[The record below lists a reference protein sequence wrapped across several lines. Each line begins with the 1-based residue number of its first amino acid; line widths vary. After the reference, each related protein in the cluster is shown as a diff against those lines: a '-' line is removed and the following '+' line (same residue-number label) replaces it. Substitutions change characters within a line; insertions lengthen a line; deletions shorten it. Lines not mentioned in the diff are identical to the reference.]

1 MEEDIKL
8 EKTKKPKPKKDGTL
22 VYAILSPIFTVLSL
36 ISLVF
41 VGIMG
46 FLSIFALKDLY
57 SIWLILWI
65 AFAIMSLIFT
75 VLSFYSYAKQKEKTS
90 KHKTAYIITAT
101 STVLLFPYLIII
113 IGLLL

>member
-1 MEEDIKL
+1 MQ
-8 EKTKKPKPKKDGTL
+8 EKDRTL
-22 VYAILSPIFTVLSL
+22 TYTILSIIFVVLSL
-36 ISLVF
+36 ISFVF
-41 VGIMG
+41 TGIMG

-57 SIWLILWI
+57 SIWMILWI

-90 KHKTAYIITAT
+90 KHKTAYIIAAT
-101 STVLLFPYLIII
+101 TTVLLFPYLITI